1 MIPLDDFIGK
11 IEYGMHSCAFK
22 TECIRDRVSITEHC
36 FYTDVEY
43 VLKSIMFVN
52 NLLICNDI
60 PVYWYRLGLTGQSI
74 SRQGYIKH
82 FDEHLKVLH
91 NLLEI
96 YDSLNDNEIYKN
108 IYKTRIY
115 DMVDQQYYLYL
126 ILKGNLSNAAKLKE
140 FDLFI
145 KESYPEFYESTRN
158 RVKLFRV
165 LGKICYPLIVYK

>member
-1 MIPLDDFIGK
+1 M
-11 IEYGMHSCAFK
+11 
-22 TECIRDRVSITEHC
+22 
-36 FYTDVEY
+36 
-43 VLKSIMFVN
+43 
-52 NLLICNDI
+52 
-60 PVYWYRLGLTGQSI
+60 
-74 SRQGYIKH
+74 
-82 FDEHLKVLH
+82 
-91 NLLEI
+91 LEI